1 MRLIAA
7 YRPTSVAIPGHRVCG
22 VRHALRV
29 GTSQDG
35 AKAAASWRSDDD
47 VWLDH
52 ATLAERDLAWLRPVR
67 RLTLWAVK
75 TPPGFFRQLDSLEW
89 LDIRGGSGQ
98 SADAVRG
105 CTGLR
110 YLALNQVRGLSDL
123 DAIADLTN
131 LELLDLYGLPRV
143 RSLPS
148 LSRLANLRR
157 IEAGSLKGIDELGPL
172 LDAPRL
178 EELLLVRA
186 VALAPSDPDRI
197 ATHPSLKAF
206 DWFAED
212 VPVRTWLPVVE
223 RVGKPKAK
231 AMHAEE
237 WFSNRA

>member
-1 MRLIAA
+1 
-7 YRPTSVAIPGHRVCG
+7 
-22 VRHALRV
+22 V

-35 AKAAASWRSDDD
+35 AKAAARWRAGDA

-52 ATLAERDLAWLRPVR
+52 ATLAERDLEWLRPVR

-75 TPPGFFRQLDSLEW
+75 TPPDFFRQLGSLEW

-105 CTGLR
+105 CRGLR
-110 YLALNQVRGLSDL
+110 YLAINQVRGLSNL
-123 DAIADLTN
+123 DAITDLAKM
-131 LELLDLYGLPRV
+131 ELLNLYGLPRV

-157 IEAGSLKGIDELGPL
+157 IEAGSLKGIDGMGPL
-172 LDAPRL
+172 LDAPHL

-212 VPVRTWLPVVE
+212 VPDRTWLPVVE
-223 RVGKPKAK
+223 RVGKPKTK
-231 AMHAEE
+231 VMPVEE
-237 WFSNRA
+237 WFANRA